1 MAGGKQWRH
10 GRREPRSGISSSEAR
25 VVLSFKTTPPN
36 NSAIRTKPEATP
48 VATGFSTITVTAI
61 PIKETRTKIN
71 TILTP
76 RSNTQ
81 VRSARFSFSRS
92 SQSTSQ
98 QSIFCKYIAELH
110 PMGEVQSRFFSS
122 KAFHTAPF
130 SLRPAQRKA
139 PIHRDRR
146 IKDPFITMNKAFS
159 LSAQDASLR
168 RRARA
173 AILKPCSESPALA
186 AAPVASHRLLCQ

>member
-1 MAGGKQWRH
+1 MVGGKQWRH
-10 GRREPRSGISSSEAR
+10 GRRALRSGTRGSKVR
-25 VVLSFKTTPPN
+25 LVLSFKTTLPN
-36 NSAIRTKPEATP
+36 NGANQAKPESTP
-48 VATGFSTITVTAI
+48 VATGFSAITVTAT

-71 TILTP
+71 TILTAL
-76 RSNTQ
+76 SNEQ
-81 VRSARFSFSRS
+81 VNPARFSFSRS

-130 SLRPAQRKA
+130 RCGQRSEK
-139 PIHRDRR
+139 PLHRDHR

-168 RRARA
+168 RRAPA
-173 AILKPCSESPALA
+173 AILKPCSESPAFA

>member
-1 MAGGKQWRH
+1 MAGEKQWRH
-10 GRREPRSGISSSEAR
+10 GRRTPRASTGSSVAC

-36 NSAIRTKPEATP
+36 NGTNRAKPESTP
-48 VATGFSTITVTAI
+48 VATGFSRHHRHSH
-61 PIKETRTKIN
+61 PNQRNSNKIN
-71 TILTP
+71 TKLRA
-76 RSNTQ
+76 RSNMQ
-81 VRSARFSFSRS
+81 IRSARFSFSRS

-130 SLRPAQRKA
+130 RCGQRSEK
-139 PIHRDRR
+139 PLHRDRR
-146 IKDPFITMNKAFS
+146 IRDPFIPMNKAFS

-168 RRARA
+168 RRAHA
-173 AILKPCSESPALA
+173 AILKPCSESPAFA